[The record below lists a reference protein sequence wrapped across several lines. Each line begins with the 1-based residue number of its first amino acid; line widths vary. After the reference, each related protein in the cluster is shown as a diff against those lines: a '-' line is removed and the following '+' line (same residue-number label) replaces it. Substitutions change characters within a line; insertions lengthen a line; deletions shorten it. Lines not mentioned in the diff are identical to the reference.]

1 MGSGNVNKMSMGDS
15 DSGNPA
21 TRLPASSSDEVKKG
35 YFSNFKDKVW
45 LRNVI
50 GFWIM
55 GLLNNSIYVVMN
67 AGAKSISA
75 GGVGLVYAVNIAP
88 ALIIK
93 GTLPYWYHLM
103 SYDTRMIIV
112 AVLNVCCLL
121 LVGVSTD
128 MTVQLIGVALGAFA
142 SALGEASFLAYS
154 VHFESRSVITA
165 WSSGTG
171 MAGIFG
177 YAWNMLWMKGLD
189 ATFSVVCLT
198 GLVLP
203 TFWAITY
210 FHVLQR
216 PEKTEPSVIVAKP
229 SDGDIE
235 SSSGLAAGKDED
247 EFSGLQKFM
256 WIITK
261 LWPYMIPLFL
271 VYWSE
276 YAMQA
281 GTWAAIGFP
290 ITSTAARA
298 DFYSY
303 ANWAY
308 QAGVFISRSSGAFI
322 SLNKIHLWI
331 MPMMQVGFFAFFL
344 LDSTYHFW
352 MNNGLLAPAFLTGL
366 LGGAVYVHGF
376 LLISKEMPEN
386 RREFSLSAA
395 SIADTF
401 GILLADVS
409 GIFIQGCIMA
419 SNNVVDCD
427 SSTLTCSPPMYTCGH
442 TFNTTYNPAY
452 L

>member
-177 YAWNMLWMKGLD
+177 
-189 ATFSVVCLT
+189 
-198 GLVLP
+198 
-203 TFWAITY
+203 
-210 FHVLQR
+210 
-216 PEKTEPSVIVAKP
+216 
-229 SDGDIE
+229 
-235 SSSGLAAGKDED
+235 
-247 EFSGLQKFM
+247 
-256 WIITK
+256 
-261 LWPYMIPLFL
+261 
-271 VYWSE
+271 
-276 YAMQA
+276 
-281 GTWAAIGFP
+281 
-290 ITSTAARA
+290 
-298 DFYSY
+298 
-303 ANWAY
+303 
-308 QAGVFISRSSGAFI
+308 
-322 SLNKIHLWI
+322 
-331 MPMMQVGFFAFFL
+331 
-344 LDSTYHFW
+344 
-352 MNNGLLAPAFLTGL
+352 
-366 LGGAVYVHGF
+366 
-376 LLISKEMPEN
+376 
-386 RREFSLSAA
+386 
-395 SIADTF
+395 
-401 GILLADVS
+401 
-409 GIFIQGCIMA
+409 
-419 SNNVVDCD
+419 
-427 SSTLTCSPPMYTCGH
+427 
-442 TFNTTYNPAY
+442 
-452 L
+452 